1 MSGNFDGIKTQKFG
15 VEIECTGL
23 TRNAAA
29 RAIGRVF
36 DSVPE
41 HFGGS
46 YDKYHICDSKDRKW
60 AVVYDSSIRRV
71 DKNGGNAS
79 RECAVEIVTP
89 VLEYS
94 DIPLLAGNLLGRL
107 RSADGVT
114 RSTVQLRYSHFM

>member
-1 MSGNFDGIKTQKFG
+1 MGDENLSGNFDGIKTQKFG

-46 YDKYHICDSKDRKW
+46 YDKYHIFCPPD
-60 AVVYDSSIRRV
+60 A
-71 DKNGGNAS
+71 
-79 RECAVEIVTP
+79 
-89 VLEYS
+89 
-94 DIPLLAGNLLGRL
+94 LLW
-107 RSADGVT
+107 
-114 RSTVQLRYSHFM
+114 

>member
-1 MSGNFDGIKTQKFG
+1 MGDENLSGNFDGIKTQKFG

-46 YDKYHICDSKDRKW
+46 YDKYHI
-60 AVVYDSSIRRV
+60 
-71 DKNGGNAS
+71 
-79 RECAVEIVTP
+79 
-89 VLEYS
+89 
-94 DIPLLAGNLLGRL
+94 
-107 RSADGVT
+107 
-114 RSTVQLRYSHFM
+114 